1 MGSPMFDFLKGGNG
15 ASLPGPLGNITN
27 FITQFNNFRQ
37 SFQGNPEEAVN
48 NLRQSGQMSDEMY
61 NRIVQTASPI
71 YKMLKGR

>member
-1 MGSPMFDFLKGGNG
+1 MFDFLKGGNG
-15 ASLPGPLGNITN
+15 APLPGPLGNITN